1 MRLAARA
8 PLHSRLRDDS
18 QQYKHTVDMS
28 STVLYNGNIFA
39 PGNFDMERTVVGL
52 FDPLNACTFDWQIA
66 MR

>member
-1 MRLAARA
+1 
-8 PLHSRLRDDS
+8 
-18 QQYKHTVDMS
+18 MS